1 MKVRIA
7 ALAAV
12 ILALF
17 AVPGLQAE
25 DTKPDAEGFLRSWL
39 LLAPIPMADGQSEE
53 DALNKEWIAS
63 EAKLAPKAGDKL
75 KVGEKELT
83 WKAITA
89 SDYFFDINA
98 AVGETTENAV
108 AYAVAYVTAPEEM
121 KGLQLRVG
129 SDDMCKVYLNGK
141 EVIKATEDRPVD
153 KDQNQA
159 DDVTLNKGVNVIVF
173 KIVNGAV
180 DWAGAAR
187 FTDKDA
193 KPVTGVTLGLTPPA
207 GK

>member
-7 ALAAV
+7 AIAA
-12 ILALF
+12 LAL
-17 AVPGLQAE
+17 ALLVAPGLRAE
-25 DTKPDAEGFLRSWL
+25 EAKPNEEGFLQSWL
-39 LLAPIPMADGQSEE
+39 LLAPIPLADGQSEE
-53 DALNKEWIAS
+53 DGLNKEWIAG
-63 EAKLAPKAGDKL
+63 EAKLAPKAGDKV

-83 WKAITA
+83 WKAVKA
-89 SDYFFDINA
+89 DDYFFDVNGA
-98 AVGETTENAV
+98 LGDTTENAV
-108 AYAVAYVTAPEEM
+108 AYAVAYVTAPDEM

-141 EVIKATEDRPVD
+141 EVVKATEDRPID

-173 KIVNGAV
+173 KVVNGVV
-180 DWAGAAR
+180 DWSGCAR
-187 FTDKDA
+187 FTGKDG

>member
-1 MKVRIA
+1 MKMRIA

-17 AVPGLQAE
+17 AVPGLRAE
-25 DTKPDAEGFLRSWL
+25 DTKPDEEGFLRNWL

-53 DALNKEWIAS
+53 DALNKEWIS
-63 EAKLAPKAGDKL
+63 NEAKLAPKADDKL

-89 SDYFFDINA
+89 TDYFFDING
-98 AVGETTENAV
+98 AVGGTTENAV
-108 AYAVAYVTAPEEM
+108 AYAVAYVTAPDEM
-121 KGLQLRVG
+121 KGIQLRVG

-159 DDVTLNKGVNVIVF
+159 DNVTLNKGVNVIVF

-187 FTDKDA
+187 FTDKDG

>member
-1 MKVRIA
+1 MKMRIA

-17 AVPGLQAE
+17 AVPGLRAE
-25 DTKPDAEGFLRSWL
+25 DTKPDEEGFLRSWL

-53 DALNKEWIAS
+53 DALNKEWIAN

-89 SDYFFDINA
+89 SDYFFDING
-98 AVGETTENAV
+98 AVGDTTENAV
-108 AYAVAYVTAPEEM
+108 AYAVAYVTAPDEM

>member
-1 MKVRIA
+1 MKVRVA

-12 ILALF
+12 ILALL
-17 AVPGLQAE
+17 AVPGLRAE
-25 DTKPDAEGFLRSWL
+25 DTKPDEEGFLRSWL

-53 DALNKEWIAS
+53 DALNKEWIAN
-63 EAKLAPKAGDKL
+63 EAKLAPKADDKL

-89 SDYFFDINA
+89 SDYFFDING
-98 AVGETTENAV
+98 AVGDTTENAV

-121 KGLQLRVG
+121 KGVQLRVG

-187 FTDKDA
+187 FTDKDG

>member
-1 MKVRIA
+1 MKLRVA

-17 AVPGLQAE
+17 AVPGLRAE
-25 DTKPDAEGFLRSWL
+25 DTKPDEEGFLRSWL
-39 LLAPIPMADGQSEE
+39 LLAPIPLADGQSEE
-53 DALNKEWIAS
+53 DGLNKEWIAN
-63 EAKLAPKAGDKL
+63 EAKLAPKADDKV
-75 KVGEKELT
+75 KVGEKGLT

-89 SDYFFDINA
+89 TDYFFDVNA
-98 AVGETTENAV
+98 ALGNTTENAV
-108 AYAVAYVTAPEEM
+108 AYAVAYVTAPDEM

-141 EVIKATEDRPVD
+141 EVVKATEDRPVD

-159 DDVTLNKGVNVIVF
+159 NDVTLNKGVNVIVF
-173 KIVNGAV
+173 KVVNGVA
-180 DWAGAAR
+180 DWAGCAR
-187 FTDKDA
+187 FTDKDG

-207 GK
+207 AK

>member
-1 MKVRIA
+1 MKMRIA

-17 AVPGLQAE
+17 AVPGLRAE
-25 DTKPDAEGFLRSWL
+25 DTKPDEEGFLRSWL

-53 DALNKEWIAS
+53 DALNKEWIAN
-63 EAKLAPKAGDKL
+63 EAKLAPKADDKL

-89 SDYFFDINA
+89 SDYFFDING
-98 AVGETTENAV
+98 AVGGTTENAV

-187 FTDKDA
+187 FTDKDG

>member
-1 MKVRIA
+1 MKMRIA
-7 ALAAV
+7 ALASV

-17 AVPGLQAE
+17 AVPGLRAE
-25 DTKPDAEGFLRSWL
+25 DTKPDEEGFLRSWL

-53 DALNKEWIAS
+53 DALNKEWIPN
-63 EAKLAPKAGDKL
+63 EAKLAPKADDKV

-89 SDYFFDINA
+89 SDYFFDING

-121 KGLQLRVG
+121 KGIQLRVG

-187 FTDKDA
+187 FTDKDG

>member
-1 MKVRIA
+1 MKVRVA

-12 ILALF
+12 ILALL
-17 AVPGLQAE
+17 AVPGLRAE
-25 DTKPDAEGFLRSWL
+25 DTKPDEEGFLRSWL

-53 DALNKEWIAS
+53 DALNKEWIAN
-63 EAKLAPKAGDKL
+63 EAKLAPKADDKL

-89 SDYFFDINA
+89 SDYFFDING
-98 AVGETTENAV
+98 AVGDTTENAV

-121 KGLQLRVG
+121 KGVQLRVG

-159 DDVTLNKGVNVIVF
+159 DNVTLNKGVNVIVF

-187 FTDKDA
+187 FTDKDG

>member
-1 MKVRIA
+1 MKMRIA

-12 ILALF
+12 ILALL
-17 AVPGLQAE
+17 AVPGLRAE
-25 DTKPDAEGFLRSWL
+25 DTKPDEEGFLRSWL

-53 DALNKEWIAS
+53 DALNKEWIAN
-63 EAKLAPKAGDKL
+63 EAKLAPKADDKL

-89 SDYFFDINA
+89 SDYFFDING
-98 AVGETTENAV
+98 AVGGTTENAV
-108 AYAVAYVTAPEEM
+108 AYAVAYVTAPDEM
-121 KGLQLRVG
+121 KGIQLRVG

-159 DDVTLNKGVNVIVF
+159 DNVTLNKGVNVIVF

-187 FTDKDA
+187 FTDKDG

>member
-1 MKVRIA
+1 MKMRIA

-17 AVPGLQAE
+17 AVPGLRAE
-25 DTKPDAEGFLRSWL
+25 DTKPDEEGFLRSWL

-53 DALNKEWIAS
+53 DALNKEWIAN
-63 EAKLAPKAGDKL
+63 EAKLAPKADDKL

-89 SDYFFDINA
+89 SDYFFDING
-98 AVGETTENAV
+98 AVGGTTENAV

-159 DDVTLNKGVNVIVF
+159 DNVTLNKGVNVIVF

-187 FTDKDA
+187 FTDKDG